1 MWVSTFLGC
10 HARIKSCARRQTGGV
25 ISHTQYVKGDEMPEA
40 RRIVICEVGTR
51 DGFQIEP
58 EFIPTGLKVEVVNRL
73 SEAGLPQIEVTSFV
87 HPRAVPQ
94 LRDAEEVMARIERR
108 PGTVYAALV
117 PNDRGAERAVKAGVD
132 KLHTVLSASES
143 HNLANVNM
151 TVAESLAKLEAVIK
165 VAQEA
170 GVPVHGGIST
180 TFGCPFEGEVPL
192 NQVEMIVGRLLE
204 MGFSGIGLADTT
216 GMANPAQVR
225 RALEYLMPRFPGVDW
240 SLHTHNTRAMAIP
253 NVLAALDCGVTHF
266 DASIGGLGGCP
277 FAPGATGNVCT
288 EDLVHCLHA
297 MGYDTGIDLDKL
309 IETSQRVE
317 EIIGRVLPGQVMK
330 AGKWDRRYPLPER
343 VQERLAALQASGV

>member
-1 MWVSTFLGC
+1 MD
-10 HARIKSCARRQTGGV
+10 TGKH
-25 ISHTQYVKGDEMPEA
+25 IT
-40 RRIVICEVGTR
+40 ICEVGTR

-58 EFIPTGLKVEVVNRL
+58 EFIPTDLKIEVVDRL

-87 HPRAVPQ
+87 HPKAVPQ
-94 LRDAEEVMARIERR
+94 LRDAEEVMAGISRR

-117 PNDRGAERAVKAGVD
+117 PNDKGAVRAINAGVD
-132 KLHTVLSASES
+132 ELHTVLSASES

-151 TVAESLAKLEAVIK
+151 TVAESLNKLEAVAR

-170 GVPVHGGIST
+170 GIPLHGGIST
-180 TFGCPFEGEVPL
+180 SFGCPFETEVPVTTL
-192 NQVEMIVGRLLE
+192 EYIVARLVDF
-204 MGFSGIGLADTT
+204 GFRGIGLADTT

-225 RALEYLMPRFPGVDW
+225 RTLEYLIPKFPGVTW

-253 NVLAALDCGVTHF
+253 NILAAIECGVTHF

-297 MGYDTGIDLDKL
+297 MGYETDVDLDRL
-309 IETSQRVE
+309 IETAKRVE
-317 EIIGRVLPGQVMK
+317 EIIGRTLPGQVMK

-343 VQERLAALQASGV
+343 VVERLASR